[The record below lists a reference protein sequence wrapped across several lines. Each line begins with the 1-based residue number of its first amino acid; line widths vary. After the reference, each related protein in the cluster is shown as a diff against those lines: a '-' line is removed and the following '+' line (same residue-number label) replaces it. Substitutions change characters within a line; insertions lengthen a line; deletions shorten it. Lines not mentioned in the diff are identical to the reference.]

1 MLLIPKI
8 VAFFV
13 FLLISLLQVKAQK
26 IVIDTASTN
35 KYIIRKPVAETQ
47 ASAEEAT
54 PEEVSF
60 GERALSI
67 GNGILNRLKARLNLE
82 EAAES
87 IKQKG
92 ERLVKSKPEKNDSKQ
107 VQKDGG

>member
-1 MLLIPKI
+1 M
-8 VAFFV
+8 VS
-13 FLLISLLQVKAQK
+13 FLAKGQR

-35 KYIIRKPVAETQ
+35 KYIIKKEVKEPAQPREKVTAK
-47 ASAEEAT
+47 
-54 PEEVSF
+54 EEVSF

-92 ERLVKSKPEKNDSKQ
+92 GRLVKGNADKSESESASDN
-107 VQKDGG
+107 GGG